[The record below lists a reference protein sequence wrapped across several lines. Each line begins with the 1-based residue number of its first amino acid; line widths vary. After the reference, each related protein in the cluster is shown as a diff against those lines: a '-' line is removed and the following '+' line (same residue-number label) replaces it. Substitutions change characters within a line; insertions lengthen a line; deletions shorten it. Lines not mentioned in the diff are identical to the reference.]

1 MMNAEKT
8 VNFWVNGDAVSLPES
23 DASLP
28 MLNFLRERL
37 SLNRVRYGC
46 GSGACGACTIVC
58 NGEAVT
64 SCDKT
69 VSDMA
74 GARLETPENLGD
86 ADHPHPVLAALV
98 RHQAVQC
105 GYCISGVAMRVK
117 ALLDKNPA
125 PSKPEILT
133 ALDKHL
139 CRCGTHVRIVRAVE
153 DLISSGEM
161 A

>member
-1 MMNAEKT
+1 MMDTEKI
-8 VNFWVNGDAVSLPES
+8 VKFWVNGDAVSVSEA
-23 DASLP
+23 DTSLP

-46 GSGACGACTIVC
+46 GAGACGTIVC
-58 NGEAVT
+58 DGEAIT
-64 SCDKT
+64 SCDKA

-74 GARLETPENLGD
+74 GRHIETPENLGD
-86 ADHPHPVLAALV
+86 AANPHPVLAALI
-98 RHQAVQC
+98 RQQAVQC

-117 ALLDKNPA
+117 ALLDNNPT
-125 PSKPEILT
+125 PSRPEILK
-133 ALDKHL
+133 ALDNHL

-153 DLISSGEM
+153 DLVASGEM